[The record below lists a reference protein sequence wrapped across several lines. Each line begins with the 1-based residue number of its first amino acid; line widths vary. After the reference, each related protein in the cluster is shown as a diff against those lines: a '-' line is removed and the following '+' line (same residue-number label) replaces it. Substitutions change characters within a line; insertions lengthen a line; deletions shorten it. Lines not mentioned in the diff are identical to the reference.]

1 MEEKY
6 YKISAIVIITALILG
21 AVMVVLPYPLFSGA
35 PAEGTAFTIEKG
47 KSLGAVAHSLADQN
61 LIISRYLFV
70 AYAVFTGQE
79 RKFQAGKY
87 VVPPRASIQGLV
99 NAFAGGKGASEDI
112 TVTVP
117 EGTNLADLGKI
128 LSKSGLPVKTG
139 DFLGP
144 DIFPPTGGLE
154 GYLFPDT
161 YRFKPGTEA
170 EEIKETMRN
179 NFDEKVRRAHPTVL
193 ESRLQRTIIIASIL
207 EKEVRNRRDM
217 KLVAGIIEKRLAR
230 NMPLEIDATVTYG
243 VCYPKFLAGQYCD
256 VSLANIIDNLKV
268 STPYNTYVN
277 KGLPAGPIS
286 NPGLTAI
293 EAALNPEKS
302 DYLYYL
308 SAPDGTTIFSK
319 TAAEHEKARNRYL
332 K

>member
-1 MEEKY
+1 MEDKY
-6 YKISAIVIITALILG
+6 YKISAIIIITALVFG
-21 AVMVVLPYPLFSGA
+21 AVMIVLPHPLFSGV
-35 PAEGTAFTIEKG
+35 PAEGTAFVIEKG
-47 KSLGAVAHSLADQN
+47 ESLGAVAHELADQN
-61 LIISRYLFV
+61 LVVSRYLFV
-70 AYAVFTGQE
+70 AYAIFTGQE
-79 RKFQAGKY
+79 RNFKAGEY
-87 VVPPRASIQGLV
+87 IIPPRPSIGGLV
-99 NAFAGGKGASEDI
+99 NIFAGGKGESGDI

-144 DIFPPTGGLE
+144 DMLKME

-161 YRFKPGTEA
+161 YRFRPGTETK
-170 EEIKETMRN
+170 EIAQTMRD
-179 NFDEKVRRAHPTVL
+179 NFDGKVRQAHPTIL
-193 ESRLQRTIIIASIL
+193 ESRLRRTIIIASIL
-207 EKEVRNRRDM
+207 EKEVRDARDM
-217 KLVAGIIEKRLAR
+217 KLVAGIIEKRLAK

-256 VSLANIIDNLKV
+256 VSLANIVDNLKV
-268 STPYNTYVN
+268 NMPYNTYRN
-277 KGLPAGPIS
+277 MGLPAGPIS
-286 NPGLTAI
+286 NPGLAAI

-308 SAPDGTTIFSK
+308 TAKDGTTIFSK
-319 TAAEHEKARNRYL
+319 TGAEHERARSKYL

>member
-1 MEEKY
+1 M
-6 YKISAIVIITALILG
+6 I
-21 AVMVVLPYPLFSGA
+21 VLPHPLFSGV
-35 PAEGTAFTIEKG
+35 PAEGTAFVIEKG
-47 KSLGAVAHSLADQN
+47 ESLGAVAHELADQN
-61 LIISRYLFV
+61 LVVSRYLFV
-70 AYAVFTGQE
+70 AYAIFTGQE
-79 RKFQAGKY
+79 RNFKAGEY
-87 VVPPRASIQGLV
+87 IIPPRPSIGGLV
-99 NAFAGGKGASEDI
+99 NIFAGGKGESGDI

-144 DIFPPTGGLE
+144 DMLKME

-161 YRFKPGTEA
+161 YRFRPGTETK
-170 EEIKETMRN
+170 EIAQTMRD
-179 NFDEKVRRAHPTVL
+179 NFDGKVRQAHPTIL
-193 ESRLQRTIIIASIL
+193 ESRLRRTIIIASIL
-207 EKEVRNRRDM
+207 EKEVRDARDM
-217 KLVAGIIEKRLAR
+217 KLVAGIIEKRLAK

-256 VSLANIIDNLKV
+256 VSLANIVDNLKV
-268 STPYNTYVN
+268 NMPYNTYRN
-277 KGLPAGPIS
+277 MGLPAGPIS
-286 NPGLTAI
+286 NPGLAAI

-308 SAPDGTTIFSK
+308 TAKDGTTIFSK
-319 TAAEHEKARNRYL
+319 TGAEHERARSKYL

>member
-1 MEEKY
+1 MEDKY
-6 YKISAIVIITALILG
+6 YKISAIIVITALIFG
-21 AVMVVLPYPLFSGA
+21 AVMIVLPYPLFSGA

-47 KSLGAVAHSLADQN
+47 ESLGAIAHSLADQN
-61 LIISRYLFV
+61 LIMSRYLFV
-70 AYAVFTGQE
+70 IYAVFTGQE
-79 RKFQAGKY
+79 RNFKAGEY
-87 VVPPRASIQGLV
+87 IIPPQSSIGGLV
-99 NAFAGGKGASEDI
+99 NVFTGGESESGDI

-144 DIFPPTGGLE
+144 DMLPPAGGLE

-170 EEIKETMRN
+170 GEITEAMRN
-179 NFDEKVRRAHPTVL
+179 NFDEKVRQAHPTIF
-193 ESRLQRTIIIASIL
+193 ESRLQRIVIIASIL
-207 EKEVRNRRDM
+207 EKEVRNGRDM
-217 KLVAGIIEKRLAR
+217 RLVAGIIEKRLSK

-268 STPYNTYVN
+268 STPYNTYAN

-286 NPGLTAI
+286 NPGLAAI

-319 TAAEHEKARNRYL
+319 TGAEHEKARNKYL